1 MSDNTSIFVRYNKTK
16 MVFEVVHAEWNAPND
31 NEIWEEAETFRQEGA
46 ALKYAVQ
53 KHLSLRTSGVSP
65 EYVITPLYNPNNLI
79 PREQLTLS
87 EWLEEQVI

>member
-46 ALKYAVQ
+46 A
-53 KHLSLRTSGVSP
+53 
-65 EYVITPLYNPNNLI
+65 
-79 PREQLTLS
+79 
-87 EWLEEQVI
+87 